1 MTTMRSTMVRAFAV
15 AALTLPAVALAAP
28 KKPYEKIKTP
38 KLRDIQAPQIKR
50 VTLDNGLQLF
60 VVEDHE
66 LPLFRLNL
74 TMKAGAFCEPADKVG
89 LASLTAEVLR
99 TGGSEVLPGDKMDE
113 VLENLGGSIEAGAEN
128 LSTSVSVNMLVEDS
142 DKALA
147 ILRDLLVHPAYPAD
161 KLDLAIKQSRSA
173 IARRNDD
180 PGEIAEREFDK
191 LLYGAGHPFARQM
204 EYEHLARITRNDL
217 IAFHRQYFHPQDAY
231 LAVWGDF
238 DTNQIIERVRSVLG
252 EWPKAAV
259 TYPEIPPVP
268 ATSPSVNLVVKES
281 VNQSNILMGH
291 RGTTQKDPDYYA
303 LSVMNEVL
311 GGGFGARLFSEVRS
325 RQGLS
330 YRVGAGLGAGLAYPG
345 MFTVR
350 CGTKSETTLKAVNAC
365 IGEIRKM
372 KTDPPTALEVKRAK
386 ESILNSHVFNFTNK
400 GAIVNRQIS
409 YVRNGYPPDFLEQFA
424 KGIEAVTLE
433 QVRAAANKYLQPEQF
448 AILVVGKPADFDADL
463 ASLGTVHNID
473 ITIPAPP
480 VTDAYPAATEET
492 LAKGAA
498 ILADAAKAIG
508 GVDAIRKVMNLTE
521 QSTVTLSMMGQ
532 QIPAKLVRYR
542 QYPGSV
548 RSELEL
554 MGQKMV
560 QAYSSG
566 ANAGFTSARGQVM
579 DMDSDD
585 VEETRSDIA
594 RDFLNFLR
602 DPAPYAPQ
610 WIGESNVGG
619 APADIVLMSP
629 AGLKKFK
636 VFVDRKTHYIVKQE
650 GHGKNFQGAPVQEE
664 IFLEGYKKS
673 GALIVPHKVKVLQ
686 DGQDFLSS
694 ETNSFGWE
702 AIPADKFKKS
712 AG

>member
-1 MTTMRSTMVRAFAV
+1 MQSTAVLAV
-15 AALTLPAVALAAP
+15 AAAAMMLAVPALAAP

-38 KLRDIQAPQIKR
+38 KLRDIQTPQIQR

-66 LPLFRLNL
+66 LPLFRLTL
-74 TMKAGAFCEPADKVG
+74 TMKAGTFCDPADKTG

-99 TGGSEVLPGDKMDE
+99 TGGSHALPGDQMDE
-113 VLENLGGSIEAGAEN
+113 VLEGLGGSIEADAAD
-128 LSTSVSVNMLVEDS
+128 LSTTVGVNVLVEDAGQ
-142 DKALA
+142 ALT
-147 ILRDLLVHPAYPAD
+147 ILRDLLLRPAYPAD

-180 PGEIAEREFDK
+180 PGEISEREFDK
-191 LLYGAGHPFARQM
+191 LLYGAGHPFARQI
-204 EYEHLARITRNDL
+204 EYADLARIQREDL
-217 IAFHRQYFHPQDAY
+217 VAFHTKYFHPQDAY

-238 DTNQIIERVRSVLG
+238 DTKQIIDQVRSVLG
-252 EWPKAAV
+252 EWRRTEV
-259 TYPEIPPVP
+259 SYPEVPPVP
-268 ATSPSVNLVVKES
+268 ATVPSVNLVVKES
-281 VNQSNILMGH
+281 VNQSNILIGH

-350 CGTKSETTLKAVNAC
+350 CGTKSETTIKAVNAC

-372 KTDPPTALEVKRAK
+372 KTHPPTELEVARAK
-386 ESILNSHVFNFTNK
+386 ESILNSHVFNFTSK
-400 GAIVNRQIS
+400 GAIVNRQIT

-433 QVRAAANKYLQPEQF
+433 QVRAAADKYLQPDQF
-448 AILVVGKPADFDADL
+448 AVLVVGKPADFDGDL
-463 ASLGTVHNID
+463 ASLGKVNTID
-473 ITIPAPP
+473 VTIPAPP
-480 VTDAYPAATEET
+480 VTDEYPAATAET
-492 LAKGAA
+492 LARGTAV
-498 ILADAAKAIG
+498 LADAARAIG
-508 GVDAIRKVMNLTE
+508 GVEAIRKVMNLTE

-532 QIPAKLVRYR
+532 QIPAKLTRYR

-548 RSELEL
+548 RSELDV

-560 QAYSSG
+560 QAYNSG
-566 ANAGFTSARGQVM
+566 ANAGFTSARGQLL

-585 VEETRSDIA
+585 IEETRSDIA

-602 DPAPYAPQ
+602 DPVPYNPQ
-610 WIGESNVGG
+610 WIGEANVGG

-629 AGLKKFK
+629 AGLKQFR
-636 VFVDRKTHYIVKQE
+636 VFVDRKTHFIVKQE
-650 GHGKNFQGAPVQEE
+650 GHGKNFQGAPVREE
-664 IFLEGYKKS
+664 IFLSGYKKS
-673 GALIVPHKVKVLQ
+673 GALMVPHKVKVLQ
-686 DGQDFLSS
+686 DGQDFLDS
-694 ETNSFGWE
+694 ETNSFGWD
-702 AIPADKFKKS
+702 AIPAAKFKKS
-712 AG
+712 AS